1 MLTTSALDL
10 LKTYYGYE
18 QFRHPQEDIIHDLV
32 AGQDLLVLMPTG
44 GGEIFMLSN
53 SLITALRRR
62 YRCFTFNCINGRSSS
77 RFDCIGH
84 SSFLL

>member
-44 GGEIFMLSN
+44 GGGNLYVIKFPHYCAQASV
-53 SLITALRRR
+53 SLFHL
-62 YRCFTFNCINGRSSS
+62 
-77 RFDCIGH
+77 
-84 SSFLL
+84 